1 MFKPSK
7 KSFSWHCP
15 FNIGCAEGRGRKEKG
30 KNRYCNKYC
39 RRKSRKWRGEIRMK
53 LVKGGREVKERSKAK
68 RRIYVYD
75 LQTKRRPAK
84 EIKSII

>member
-1 MFKPSK
+1 
-7 KSFSWHCP
+7 
-15 FNIGCAEGRGRKEKG
+15 
-30 KNRYCNKYC
+30 
-39 RRKSRKWRGEIRMK
+39 MK